1 MFELVAKIVP
11 ILLVDI
17 LNPVLFA
24 MLVAA
29 AGSARPIANS
39 SAMLAGHT
47 LAYFVAGV
55 AVALGFEQAAERLA
69 NPHHI
74 DYAFSAALGAALLW
88 IALDVKKDGAPVA
101 REPEKALTPVGCLGI
116 GAVVNFVGIPF
127 ALPYFAVVD
136 QIVGAD
142 LPLANSLGVLAIYN
156 IGYAVPFV
164 VVPAAVAISVEQ
176 ARPLLEKINGGL
188 GKLSDIAMPW
198 MFGLL
203 GLVLVADSA
212 AYWFSG
218 KGLIQF

>member
-1 MFELVAKIVP
+1 MLDLIPKIAP

-29 AGSARPIANS
+29 AGTARPIANS

-47 LAYFVAGV
+47 LAYFIAGV
-55 AVALGFEQAAERLA
+55 AVTFGFEQVSERLA

-74 DYAFSAALGAALLW
+74 DFALSAVLGVALLW

-101 REPEKALTPVGCLGI
+101 REPEQALTPARCLGL
-116 GAVVNFVGIPF
+116 GAVVNFIGIPF

-136 QIVGAD
+136 QILSAD

-164 VVPAAVAISVEQ
+164 VVPAAVAISGRQ
-176 ARPLLEKINGGL
+176 ARPLLEKINAYL
-188 GKLSDIAMPW
+188 GRLSDIAMPW

-203 GLVLVADSA
+203 GLALVADGA
-212 AYWFSG
+212 AYLFTG
-218 KGLIQF
+218 EGLIQF

>member
-1 MFELVAKIVP
+1 MFDLIPKIVP

-39 SAMLAGHT
+39 FAMLVGHT

-55 AVALGFEQAAERLA
+55 AVAFGFEQVAERLA

-74 DYAFSAALGAALLW
+74 DYALSAALGVALLW
-88 IALDVKKDGAPVA
+88 IALDVKKGGAPVA
-101 REPEKALTPVGCLGI
+101 QEPEKALTPAGCFGI
-116 GAVVNFVGIPF
+116 GAVVNFIGIPF

-136 QIVGAD
+136 QILGAD
-142 LPLANSLGVLAIYN
+142 LSLANSLVVLAIYN
-156 IGYAVPFV
+156 IGYAVPFL
-164 VVPAAVAISVEQ
+164 VVPAAVAISGDEAQ
-176 ARPLLEKINGGL
+176 PLLEKINGVL

-212 AYWFSG
+212 AYVLTG
-218 KGLIQF
+218 EGLIQF